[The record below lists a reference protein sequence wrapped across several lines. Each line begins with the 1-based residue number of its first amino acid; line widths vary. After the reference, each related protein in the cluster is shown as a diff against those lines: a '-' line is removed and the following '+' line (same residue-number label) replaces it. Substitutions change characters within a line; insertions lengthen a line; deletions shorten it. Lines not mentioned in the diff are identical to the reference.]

1 MHCKKIDCRILL
13 NLSIIKGVDRMLE
26 LEQFKLEIEAL
37 EEELNEMGAS
47 L

>member
-1 MHCKKIDCRILL
+1 MLKFFFNFSLENSQIEGNDK
-13 NLSIIKGVDRMLE
+13 MLE

-37 EEELNEMGAS
+37 KIELDEMGAS

>member
-1 MHCKKIDCRILL
+1 MLPNFRHNR
-13 NLSIIKGVDRMLE
+13 LSNIQIAIEGDDRVIE

-37 EEELNEMGAS
+37 KEKLDEMGAS